1 MMKNITTKQLQ
12 SMLVDKLDQT
22 ERGYSTPYFRK
33 HGDNAVQFTYF
44 LNDGTRKNFLVTI
57 NEVDTMIII

>member
-1 MMKNITTKQLQ
+1 
-12 SMLVDKLDQT
+12 MLVDKLDQT
-22 ERGYSTPYFRK
+22 EKGYSTPYFRK